1 MDIDEKEMI
10 VRFRR
15 KRIKRKLL
23 KVSAKEIARHIFCL
37 IRENCEG
44 CNTTHLSQMHHA
56 CLSMGKFKRLE
67 YFDAALQRTSEA
79 AVMKTFTES
88 LNAMDLSMYTEQPV
102 KDWKSVFCTEHQ
114 EALKREILKILNGR
128 TPTRFILRQD
138 DDRYTVHS

>member
-37 IRENCEG
+37 VRENCEG
-44 CNTTHLSQMHHA
+44 CSTTHLSQTHHA
-56 CLSMGKFKRLE
+56 CLSMGKFKRLK
-67 YFDAALQRTSEA
+67 YFDEALQRTSET

-88 LNAMDLSMYTEQPV
+88 LTATDLSMYTEHPI

-114 EALKREILKILNGR
+114 EALKQHILKIL
-128 TPTRFILRQD
+128 
-138 DDRYTVHS
+138 

>member
-23 KVSAKEIARHIFCL
+23 KVSAKEMARHIFCL
-37 IRENCEG
+37 VRENCEG
-44 CNTTHLSQMHHA
+44 CNTAHLSQTHHA

-102 KDWKSVFCTEHQ
+102 KD
-114 EALKREILKILNGR
+114 
-128 TPTRFILRQD
+128 
-138 DDRYTVHS
+138 

>member
-1 MDIDEKEMI
+1 MDINERDVI

-37 IRENCEG
+37 VRENCEG
-44 CNTTHLSQMHHA
+44 CNTTHLSQTHHE

-67 YFDAALQRTSEA
+67 YFDAALERTLEA
-79 AVMKTFTES
+79 TVMKVFTES
-88 LNAMDLSMYTEQPV
+88 LNAMDLSIYTEHLV

-114 EALKREILKILNGR
+114 EALKQEILKIL
-128 TPTRFILRQD
+128 
-138 DDRYTVHS
+138 

>member
-37 IRENCEG
+37 DHENCEG
-44 CNTTHLSQMHHA
+44 CNTTHLSQTHHM
-56 CLSMGKFKRLE
+56 CLYAGKFKRLE
-67 YFDAALQRTSEA
+67 YFDAALQRTLEA
-79 AVMKTFTES
+79 TVMKTFTES
-88 LNAMDLSMYTEQPV
+88 LTVMDLSIYSEQPV

-114 EALKREILKILNGR
+114 EELKQEILKIL
-128 TPTRFILRQD
+128 
-138 DDRYTVHS
+138 